1 MCIIFVISN
10 FCISKTSSGEKIFLQ
25 VYFEKWKFIIFL
37 EQSIQVAIENESKI
51 ENKVKIIYDKEQI
64 PTPKLK
70 PDRIL
75 PTNLTKHNK
84 FDIFNLSKDKKYVTL
99 NAAKEAT

>member
-1 MCIIFVISN
+1 MKSEN
-10 FCISKTSSGEKIFLQ
+10 SK
-25 VYFEKWKFIIFL
+25 FL
-37 EQSIQVAIENESKI
+37 ENKVIKVAIENESKV

-75 PTNLTKHNK
+75 STNLTKHNK
-84 FDIFNLSKDKKYVTL
+84 FDIFNLLKDKKYVTL
-99 NAAKEAT
+99 NAAKEVT